1 MNIMKFTYKIYL
13 FLMFFFFISTLVARA
28 EIINKINVEGN
39 QRISSETIKMFS
51 GTSINEDL
59 SENDLNDILKKLYET
74 NFFDLVSVRISDKTL
89 IIKVKENPI
98 IQNITIEGIKSSQ
111 ILEDLKKN
119 IVLKSRSS
127 FNEVQLD
134 KDKKK
139 IKNFLQN
146 IGYYFSELDIL
157 IEELEDNK
165 INLTYKIS
173 LGEKAKIRKISF
185 IGDKIFKDKKL
196 KGVILSEEY
205 KPWKFLSGKKYL
217 NEAIINYDER
227 LLKNFYLNK
236 GYYNVVIN
244 SSFAKMTDNQ
254 SFELIF
260 NIDANSKLFFGDL
273 KIELPNDFSK
283 SNYEEVEKF
292 FKKIEN
298 EPYSINRIEN
308 IVEKIEIITINE
320 QYESIKASVN
330 ENVVSNKI
338 NINFKIEE
346 SEKFFIERINIFGN
360 NITRESVIRN
370 QIEIDEGD
378 PFNQIL
384 YAKSLNNIK
393 ALNFFEEVEG
403 EILDGKEFNTKI
415 ININITEK
423 ATGEIFAG
431 VGTGTDGSN
440 FNFGLKEN
448 NYLGR
453 GVKVDGN
460 LMISEERAKGKFF
473 VSNPN
478 YKNSD
483 KNLTFGLEATSTD
496 RVDTSGYKSNVTG
509 FSIGTNFEYLDD
521 LRLGISTRNN
531 IEKIDVDASAST
543 KQKEQDGNYFDSFI
557 GLDFLYDKRNQKY
570 QTTSGFFSNYNLNLP
585 IISDTN
591 TITNQYSYKFFKE
604 LYENNVSTFSV
615 LLQSANSLSND
626 DIKLSERLYLP
637 GRKLR
642 GFEAG
647 KVGPKDGN
655 DYIGGNYISSINATT
670 TIPMILENIQSVDIV
685 LFADAAN
692 IWGVDYDSSLDKNG
706 IRSSIGLGLDWL
718 TPVGPLTFSFAQPI
732 TKESTDIE
740 ETFRFN
746 IGTSF

>member
-13 FLMFFFFISTLVARA
+13 FLMFFLFISTLVARA

-298 EPYSINRIEN
+298 EPYSVNRIEN

-330 ENVVSNKI
+330 ENIVSNKI

-509 FSIGTNFEYLDD
+509 FSIGTKFEYLDD

-647 KVGPKDGN
+647 KVGPKDGD

-670 TIPMILENIQSVDIV
+670 TIPMILENVQSVDIV

>member
-1 MNIMKFTYKIYL
+1 MFKLFYKINL
-13 FLMFFFFISTLVARA
+13 FFFIFLFLLIAGSKA
-28 EIINKINVEGN
+28 EIIEKIDVSGN
-39 QRISSETIKMFS
+39 QRISIETIKMFS
-51 GTSINEDL
+51 GVSVNDNV
-59 SENDLNDILKKLYET
+59 SEKDLNEILKKLYNT
-74 NFFDLVSVRISDKTL
+74 NFFDLVSVKIDNKKL
-89 IIKVKENPI
+89 FIKVKENPI
-98 IQNITIEGIKSSQ
+98 IQNIIFEGIKSST
-111 ILEDLKKN
+111 ILEELKNN
-119 IVLKSRSS
+119 ISLKSRSS
-127 FNEVQLD
+127 FNNILLE

-139 IKNFLQN
+139 IKLFLN
-146 IGYYFSELDIL
+146 ETGYYFSKIDIF

-165 INLTYKIS
+165 INLTYNIS

-217 NEAIINYDER
+217 NESMIKYDER
-227 LLKNFYLNK
+227 LLKNYYLNK

-244 SSFAKMTDNQ
+244 SSFAKMTDNE

-260 NIDANSKLFFGDL
+260 NIDANSKLFFGNLQID
-273 KIELPNDFSK
+273 LPNDFSK

-292 FKKIEN
+292 FKKLEN
-298 EPYSINRIEN
+298 EPYSINRIED
-308 IVEKIEIITINE
+308 IVEKIEKITINE
-320 QYESIKASVN
+320 QYESIKANVN
-330 ENVVSNKI
+330 EKIVSNKI

-346 SEKFFIERINIFGN
+346 TEKFFVERVNILGN
-360 NITRESVIRN
+360 NITLESVIRN

-393 ALNFFEEVEG
+393 ALNYFESVNG

-440 FNFGLKEN
+440 FSFGIKEN

-453 GVKVDGN
+453 GVKVDTN
-460 LMISEERAKGKFF
+460 LNVSDERIKGKFI

-483 KNLTFGLEATSTD
+483 KNLDLAIEATSID
-496 RVDTSGYKSNVTG
+496 RVATSGYKSNVTG
-509 FSIGTNFEYLDD
+509 FTIGTEFEYLDD
-521 LRLGISTRNN
+521 LRFGLSTKNN
-531 IEKIDVDASAST
+531 FEKISVDASGSA
-543 KQKEQDGNYFDSFI
+543 KQKKQDGNYFDSFI
-557 GLDFLYDKRNQKY
+557 GLDFIYDKRNQRY
-570 QTTSGFFSNYNLNLP
+570 QTSSGFLSNYRVNLP
-585 IISDTN
+585 ILSDTN
-591 TITNQYSYKFFKE
+591 TLTNIYNYKIFKE
-604 LYENNVSTFSV
+604 LYENNISTFS
-615 LLQSANSLSND
+615 LSFKGASSLSGD
-626 DIKLSERLYLP
+626 DIKLSERLYIP

-642 GFEAG
+642 GFESG
-647 KVGPKDGN
+647 KIGPKDGS
-655 DYIGGNYISSINATT
+655 DYIGGNYVSVINATT
-670 TIPMILENIQSVDIV
+670 TIPKILENVQNVDMV

-692 IWGVDYDSSLDKNG
+692 IWGVDYDSSLDNDG
-706 IRSSIGLGLDWL
+706 IRSSVGLGLDWL
-718 TPVGPLTFSFAQPI
+718 TPVGPLTFSLATPI
-732 TKESTDIE
+732 TKEPTDIE